1 MSKALPKQ
9 AMRLPYVLG
18 AGALLAVHLFAQ
30 GLGHADELG
39 VRATRFGVSTFPFG
53 PSQAAIEQTFQIA
66 KELSDIYVV
75 QLDNGVPWAE
85 AAEDTRFPAAVER
98 KWRELSAH
106 APSGH
111 PVYLALAP
119 LAEDR
124 ISLAAA
130 SEGSLSSERFRRVS
144 FDDPVVVKA
153 YTLYAQR
160 AVRYFKPTYLN
171 LGVES
176 GELAYRQPSAWQA
189 YVALIRQV
197 MAALRQEFPTLKT
210 GISFGLQS
218 LMDKATTERARQI
231 VDLSDY
237 VGISF
242 YPYMSPF
249 QEKFGLRAL
258 PPPPDQW
265 RAPLDWLRSFTDKPI
280 AICETG
286 YNTEDISLPKW
297 RIRMTGSEA
306 AQKDYVSD
314 LAIYAKRHGYL
325 FVVYYIPV
333 DIGPLAETLPE
344 GPRELVS
351 MWRENGLLKSNVTPK
366 PARDVWKSILAA
378 KYEPTTQALAVT
390 TPQSPEVPA
399 PTEAAS
405 PGRDTVI
412 GFERDEDLC
421 QTPSPARV
429 LLVATGAGANAM
441 QWEFPAGTQKWTW
454 CARPVP
460 AGGFPS
466 SVGMRFQIRSDV
478 DGPVFVEMKAASGE
492 AYFTMVDAGRDW
504 RDVSLRW
511 SDFGAEPNNGSSRK
525 LKPGTITNIV
535 LADEGK
541 VAAIKGGTRRIWL
554 SNWVAK

>member
-1 MSKALPKQ
+1 
-9 AMRLPYVLG
+9 
-18 AGALLAVHLFAQ
+18 
-30 GLGHADELG
+30 
-39 VRATRFGVSTFPFG
+39 
-53 PSQAAIEQTFQIA
+53 
-66 KELSDIYVV
+66 
-75 QLDNGVPWAE
+75 
-85 AAEDTRFPAAVER
+85 
-98 KWRELSAH
+98 
-106 APSGH
+106 
-111 PVYLALAP
+111 
-119 LAEDR
+119 
-124 ISLAAA
+124 LAAA

-197 MAALRQEFPTLKT
+197 MAALRQEFPTLKM

-242 YPYMSPF
+242 YPYASPF

-265 RAPLDWLRSFTDKPI
+265 RTPLDWLRSFTDKPI

-286 YNTEDISLPKW
+286 YNTQNVSLPKW
-297 RIRMTGSEA
+297 QIQITGSEA

-314 LAIYAKRHGYL
+314 LANYAKRDRYI
-325 FVVYYIPV
+325 FIVYYFPV
-333 DIGPLAETLPE
+333 DIGPLVETLPE
-344 GPRELVS
+344 AQRELVS
-351 MWRENGLLKSNVTPK
+351 MWRENGLLKADLTPK

-378 KYEPTTQALAVT
+378 KYEPPTKALAV
-390 TPQSPEVPA
+390 
-399 PTEAAS
+399 S

-421 QTPSPARV
+421 QTPSPAGCDRSERQSDAMGIPGRHAEV
-429 LLVATGAGANAM
+429 DLVRSPGSCRR
-441 QWEFPAGTQKWTW
+441 FPLGRRYAISDPER
-454 CARPVP
+454 CRRARLP
-460 AGGFPS
+460 
-466 SVGMRFQIRSDV
+466 
-478 DGPVFVEMKAASGE
+478 
-492 AYFTMVDAGRDW
+492 
-504 RDVSLRW
+504 
-511 SDFGAEPNNGSSRK
+511 
-525 LKPGTITNIV
+525 
-535 LADEGK
+535 
-541 VAAIKGGTRRIWL
+541 
-554 SNWVAK
+554 